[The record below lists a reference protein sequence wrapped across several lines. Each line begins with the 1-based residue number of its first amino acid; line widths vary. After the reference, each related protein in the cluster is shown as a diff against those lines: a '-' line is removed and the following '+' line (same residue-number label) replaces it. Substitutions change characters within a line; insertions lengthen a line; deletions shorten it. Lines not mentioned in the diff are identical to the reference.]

1 MSKPMGLLVA
11 GFNYSNVAEEEFN
24 EWYDTEHVP
33 ERLRLKGFINGERW
47 LGADDPKV
55 SFATYDL
62 ESLDVL
68 QTAPYLAMSGANLSP
83 WSKRVTAK
91 CERICR
97 FTAEQIVPGNLAP
110 PENAGGMLFVAM
122 NVDPEVEDE
131 FNEWYN
137 TEHLPRLMAVKGCLC
152 ARRFRTDGGT
162 HKYLAIYHLESA
174 DVSASK
180 AWKDAVASPWTSK
193 IIPRTGVH
201 MRIPLR
207 RYTKRA

>member
-47 LGADDPKV
+47 LGANDPKI

-62 ESLDVL
+62 ESLAVL

-83 WSKRVTAK
+83 WSKRVTAR

-97 FTAEQIVPGNLAP
+97 FTAEQIVPGDLAA

-122 NVDPEVEDE
+122 NVDPEAEDD
-131 FNEWYN
+131 FNDWYN

-174 DVSASK
+174 EVSASK

-207 RYTKRA
+207 RYTKPA